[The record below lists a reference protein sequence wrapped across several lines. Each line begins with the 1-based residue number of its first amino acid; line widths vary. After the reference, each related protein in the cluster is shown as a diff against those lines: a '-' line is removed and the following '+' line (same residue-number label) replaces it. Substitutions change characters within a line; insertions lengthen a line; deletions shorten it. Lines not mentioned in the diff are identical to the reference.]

1 MKASGSPCPLDKIS
15 IIPFKR
21 CPYLRSYI
29 TAIFNVIW
37 QSGEIP
43 ADWKKACT
51 VLVHKKGDASD
62 PSNFRPITLESV
74 PLKIFTS
81 CLRDSIFAFL
91 KANGFVEHQIQKG
104 FLPNISGTLEHTAQ
118 MANVINTARIKQ
130 KSLVISL
137 LDLKNA
143 FGEVHHNLIP
153 EVLKYHHIP
162 NHIQLLVRS
171 LYSNFQTSII
181 TNSFQTPYITVGRG
195 VLQGDC
201 FSPLTFNL
209 CFNTFIR
216 YISDQKFKQ
225 FGFNVSSIHPIHWFQ
240 FADDAAVITSLEHE
254 NQILLNHFTR
264 WCTWAHMIIRVDKC
278 STFGIKKSA
287 TSSIQYLPKL
297 LINQAVVPSVEIG
310 KSFKYLGRYFN
321 FSMNNID
328 HKTEVLTLISDLMSK
343 IDKIPCHPK
352 NKLQLYHRFILSK
365 ISWHFTIADLGKTWV
380 IDNIDNV
387 ASRYIRQWLELPIS
401 ATLSS
406 LVLSKSKYGVSLI
419 LPSTKF
425 MQCQVVARNAL
436 KLSPN
441 QDINLL
447 WSSSSVGC
455 NIQYD
460 QFRNTKQV
468 LNAIQNDN
476 EDRIHHELKSQGFIL
491 SSILLHAST
500 KTRNLWSKVQR
511 NMPKNIFNFTI
522 KYLNNTLATKKNLFK
537 WSLSSTPACSFCL
550 QSETLQHIVSS
561 CKSYLDDGRYTWR
574 HNSVLSYLAKSM
586 SSIKNAS
593 LYADLP
599 SFPSPSLITGDSL
612 RPDLVFVLN
621 NTTVYLLELTVGFE
635 SNIKVNSERKAAK
648 YHPLFTNLRTEYTN
662 INFVNLSMSALGIYG
677 TSSDT
682 FLQMLKDLNFNQ
694 NLTHQI
700 IMKASN
706 IAIRCTYY
714 IYCRRN
720 KQWSNPELLQY

>member
-1 MKASGSPCPLDKIS
+1 
-15 IIPFKR
+15 
-21 CPYLRSYI
+21 
-29 TAIFNVIW
+29 
-37 QSGEIP
+37 
-43 ADWKKACT
+43 
-51 VLVHKKGDASD
+51 
-62 PSNFRPITLESV
+62 
-74 PLKIFTS
+74 
-81 CLRDSIFAFL
+81 
-91 KANGFVEHQIQKG
+91 
-104 FLPNISGTLEHTAQ
+104 
-118 MANVINTARIKQ
+118 
-130 KSLVISL
+130 
-137 LDLKNA
+137 
-143 FGEVHHNLIP
+143 
-153 EVLKYHHIP
+153 
-162 NHIQLLVRS
+162 
-171 LYSNFQTSII
+171 
-181 TNSFQTPYITVGRG
+181 
-195 VLQGDC
+195 
-201 FSPLTFNL
+201 
-209 CFNTFIR
+209 
-216 YISDQKFKQ
+216 
-225 FGFNVSSIHPIHWFQ
+225 
-240 FADDAAVITSLEHE
+240 
-254 NQILLNHFTR
+254 
-264 WCTWAHMIIRVDKC
+264 
-278 STFGIKKSA
+278 
-287 TSSIQYLPKL
+287 
-297 LINQAVVPSVEIG
+297 
-310 KSFKYLGRYFN
+310 
-321 FSMNNID
+321 
-328 HKTEVLTLISDLMSK
+328 
-343 IDKIPCHPK
+343 
-352 NKLQLYHRFILSK
+352 
-365 ISWHFTIADLGKTWV
+365 
-380 IDNIDNV
+380 
-387 ASRYIRQWLELPIS
+387 
-401 ATLSS
+401 
-406 LVLSKSKYGVSLI
+406 
-419 LPSTKF
+419 

-460 QFRNTKQV
+460 QFQNTKQV